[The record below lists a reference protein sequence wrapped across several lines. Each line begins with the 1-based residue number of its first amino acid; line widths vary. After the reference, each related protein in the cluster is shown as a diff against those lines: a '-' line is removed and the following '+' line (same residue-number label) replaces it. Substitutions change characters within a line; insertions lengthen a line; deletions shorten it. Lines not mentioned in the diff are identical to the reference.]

1 MLVPND
7 FLERLNS
14 KMGALHTERQPYFSL
29 WKECADFVLPRRYVW
44 LNSSATSGR
53 IQSMKNPHIIDATAT
68 IAARVLASGMMNG
81 ITSPARPWF
90 KLRIAGRDEAN
101 MSSAIQRWLDE
112 TSQRMM
118 LVMGQSNFYNAMAVM
133 YLDLVVF
140 GTAAMLVY
148 DDYENVIRCY
158 NPALGE
164 YYLAQD
170 DRLMVNT
177 FGRKFHMTVSQVVTK
192 WGEEN
197 VSQQVKDA
205 WKRGGADAQKPIE
218 IHHLIEPNDDGKTKV
233 AKKFKFRETYWEAGA
248 PKSNNPKGSEV
259 LAQSGFRELPGLF
272 PRWELCA
279 NDSYG
284 SCPAMEA
291 LGDIKQLQQE
301 SLRKAQG
308 LDKIVTPPILADVQ
322 LQNKPTAMIPGAVTY
337 VAGANNI
344 GVKPIYQVTLPL
356 AEITQDLAQ
365 IQERIREIFHN
376 PLFTMISQLETVRS
390 ATEIDARRE
399 EKLVLLGPV
408 LERFENEA
416 LDPAINRIYSIMQ
429 RAGLIPEPPP
439 EIADL
444 DLEIQ
449 YVSIL
454 STAQSAI
461 GAAPTERWV
470 GFIGNLA
477 AVKPEVL
484 NIPDWEEMVRGYGR
498 DIGVPAKYVTP
509 IEESTAATAQQNAQV
524 NETNAIAQSDTI
536 TKAASQLS
544 QTDVG
549 GGANALQVLLGG

>member
-1 MLVPND
+1 MLAPNGFIEKASAKLGSLD
-7 FLERLNS
+7 T
-14 KMGALHTERQPYFSL
+14 ARQPYFQL
-29 WKECADFVLPRRYVW
+29 WKECADFILPRRYVW
-44 LNSSATSGR
+44 LNSSSTASR
-53 IQSMKNPHIIDATAT
+53 VQSMKNPHIIDATAT

-90 KLRIAGRDEAN
+90 KLKIAGRDE
-101 MSSAIQRWLDE
+101 SSQESAVQRWLDE
-112 TSQRMM
+112 TTQRMM

-148 DDYENVIRCY
+148 EDYDNVIRCY

-164 YYLAQD
+164 YFLAQD

-177 FGRKFHMTVSQVVTK
+177 FARKIHMTVAQVVSK
-192 WGEEN
+192 WGIEN
-197 VSQQVKDA
+197 VSQRTKQLWEQK
-205 WKRGGADAQKPIE
+205 GAASQQSIE
-218 IHHLIEPNDDGKTKV
+218 IHHLIEPNDDGLGKI
-233 AKKFKFRETYWEAGA
+233 AKKFRYRETYWEAGQTTA
-248 PKSNNPKGSEV
+248 KGGDLV

-291 LGDIKQLQQE
+291 LGDTKQLQQE

-308 LDKIVTPPILADVQ
+308 LDKVVTPPILADIQ
-322 LQNKPTAMIPGAVTY
+322 LQNKPTALIPGAVTY
-337 VAGANNI
+337 VAGTNNI

-376 PLFTMISQLETVRS
+376 PLFTMISQLDTVRS
-390 ATEIDARRE
+390 ATEVDARRE

-429 RAGLIPEPPP
+429 RSGLIPEPPP
-439 EIADL
+439 EISEM

-449 YVSIL
+449 YISIL
-454 STAQSAI
+454 STAQKAI

-484 NIPDWEEMVRGYGR
+484 NIPDWEELVRGYGR
-498 DIGVPAKYVTP
+498 DIGVPAKYIAP
-509 IEESTAATAQQNAQV
+509 IEQSTSTTAQQNAQV
-524 NETNAIAQSDTI
+524 NEANAIQQSDTI

>member
-1 MLVPND
+1 MQAPKG
-7 FLERLNS
+7 FLEKLRG
-14 KMGALHTERQPYFSL
+14 KMSALDTARQPYFQL
-29 WKECADFVLPRRYVW
+29 WKECADFILPRRYVW
-44 LNSSATSGR
+44 LNNSSAMNR
-53 IQSMKNPHIIDATAT
+53 VLSMRNPHIIDATAT

-81 ITSPARPWF
+81 VTSPARPWF
-90 KLRIAGRDEAN
+90 KLRVTGRESIADGP
-101 MSSAIQRWLDE
+101 IQRWLDE
-112 TSQRMM
+112 TTQRMM

-148 DDYENVIRCY
+148 EDFDNVIRCY

-177 FGRKFHMTVSQVVTK
+177 FGRKFHMTVGQVIAK

-197 VSQQVKDA
+197 VSEQVKNL
-205 WKRGGADAQKPIE
+205 WKRGGASTQVSIE
-218 IHHLIEPNDDGKTKV
+218 IHHIIEPNDDGLVKI
-233 AKKFKFRETYWEAGA
+233 AKKFKFRETYYEVGA
-248 PKSNNPKGSEV
+248 PDGVV

-291 LGDIKQLQQE
+291 LGDCKQLQQE

-308 LDKIVTPPILADVQ
+308 LDKIITPPMLADVQ
-322 LQNKPTAMIPGAVTY
+322 LQNKPTALIPGAVTY
-337 VAGANNI
+337 VAGVNNI

-376 PLFTMISQLETVRS
+376 PLFTMISQLDTVRS
-390 ATEIDARRE
+390 ATEVDARRE

-429 RAGLIPEPPP
+429 RAGLIPEPP
-439 EIADL
+439 EDIAEL

-454 STAQSAI
+454 STAQKAI

-477 AVKPEVL
+477 GVKPDL
-484 NIPDWEEMVRGYGR
+484 INIVDWEQLVRGYGR
-498 DIGVPAKYVTP
+498 DIGVPEKYMVP
-509 IEESTAATAQQNAQV
+509 VEESSAATAQQNAQV
-524 NETNAIAQSDTI
+524 NEASAIQQSEVA
-536 TKAASQLS
+536 TKAAQQLS
-544 QTDVG
+544 ATDVG
-549 GGANALQVLLGG
+549 GGANALQALLGG

>member
-1 MLVPND
+1 MQAPKG
-7 FLERLNS
+7 FLERVRG
-14 KMGALHTERQPYFSL
+14 KMGALDTARQPYFQL
-29 WKECADFVLPRRYVW
+29 WKECADFILPRRYVW
-44 LNSSATSGR
+44 LNSSSAASR
-53 IQSMKNPHIIDATAT
+53 IASMRNPHIIDATAT

-81 ITSPARPWF
+81 VTSPARPWF
-90 KLRIAGRDEAN
+90 KLRVTGRETIAD
-101 MSSAIQRWLDE
+101 SAIQRWLDE
-112 TSQRMM
+112 TTQRMM

-148 DDYENVIRCY
+148 EDYENVIRCY

-177 FGRKFHMTVSQVVTK
+177 FGRKFHMTVGQVVGR
-192 WGEEN
+192 WGIEN
-197 VSQQVKDA
+197 VSEQVKA
-205 WKRGGADAQKPIE
+205 LWERGGASTQISIE
-218 IHHLIEPNDDGKTKV
+218 IHHLIEPNDDGKSKI
-233 AKKFKFRETYWEAGA
+233 AKKFKFRETYYESGA
-248 PKSNNPKGSEV
+248 NGDRV

-291 LGDIKQLQQE
+291 LGDCKQLQQE

-308 LDKIVTPPILADVQ
+308 LDKIVTPPMLADVQ
-322 LQNKPTAMIPGAVTY
+322 LQNKPTALIPGAVTY

-376 PLFTMISQLETVRS
+376 PLFTMISQLDTVRS
-390 ATEIDARRE
+390 ATEIDAKRE

-429 RAGLIPEPPP
+429 RAGLIPEPP
-439 EIADL
+439 EDIAEL

-454 STAQSAI
+454 STAQKAI

-477 AVKPEVL
+477 GVKPDL
-484 NIPDWEEMVRGYGR
+484 INIVDWEELVRGYGR
-498 DIGVPAKYVTP
+498 DIGVPEKYMVP
-509 IEESTAATAQQNAQV
+509 VVESTTTTAQQNAQA
-524 NETNAIAQSDTI
+524 NEAQAVQQSEVA
-536 TKAASQLS
+536 TKAAQQLS

-549 GGANALQVLLGG
+549 GGANALQALLGG